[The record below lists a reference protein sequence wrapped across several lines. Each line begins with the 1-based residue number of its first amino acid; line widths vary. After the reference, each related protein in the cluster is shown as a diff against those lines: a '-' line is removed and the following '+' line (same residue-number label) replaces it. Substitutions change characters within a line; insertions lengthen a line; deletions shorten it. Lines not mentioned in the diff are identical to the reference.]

1 MTGLKENSL
10 RERIVT
16 RWNNIEKSVKWA
28 FFACLISGLL
38 FHLFAFTNMIPNSD
52 GISRL
57 NDPQQMTVVGRWF
70 LHYATWFNAY
80 TQMPMLIGVLS
91 LLFLSTAAAL
101 TVCMLRVQNIPAAV
115 LIGVQMTAIPAMAY
129 TYLYM
134 FTASAYCFSILLA
147 TVAVYACEK
156 TRFGW
161 LWGSLI
167 LALAVGI
174 YQTYITVAISLCLLL
189 VLRFA
194 LEHLDDPKS
203 ILLTGLKK
211 IGFLALG
218 MVVYYLVLQI
228 FLRVKNL
235 ELLSYLN
242 MNDTLLN
249 YPLRSLPS
257 ILKLTYVQVFRQFY
271 APHGYVNIA
280 IIVSDFVLLICAL
293 VCIVISVVRAE
304 KRRVWSI
311 VMLVGVLLL
320 LPLGINFTQ
329 VMNPSSA
336 PTPIMQYSFVYP
348 VILVLTLLPEL
359 SLSSKHIRTVC
370 KVAGLA
376 AVLLLSLK
384 YAQVDN
390 LCYTASLQA
399 HRATESF
406 ATRLVARI
414 EQAEGYEAGMEVAII
429 GGYPEEYYTSPIAS
443 FETVKHYSCLPETV
457 TPLNKQI
464 YYYFNNW
471 LNVPINEPPEDTLI
485 AVSGSAEFAAMPLY
499 PSDGSVQVVN
509 GMVIVKLAESYTPKQ
524 QYEIDY
530 ENRR

>member
-1 MTGLKENSL
+1 MKNHSL
-10 RERIVT
+10 CAPFAAI
-16 RWNNIEKSVKWA
+16 WNRPEKSVKWA
-28 FFACLISGLL
+28 FFACFLSGLL
-38 FHLFAFTNMIPNSD
+38 IHLFAFTNMIPNSD

-70 LHYATWFNAY
+70 LHYASWFNAY

-91 LLFLSTAAAL
+91 LLFLGLAAAL
-101 TVCMLRVQNIPAAV
+101 TVRMLRVKSVPAAV

-147 TVAVYACEK
+147 TLAVYCCEER
-156 TRFGW
+156 RFGW
-161 LWGSLI
+161 LWGSVI
-167 LALAVGI
+167 LAFAVGI

-194 LEHLDDPKS
+194 LSHPDEPKQ
-203 ILLTGLKK
+203 ILLSGLKK
-211 IGFLALG
+211 ICFLALG
-218 MVVYYLVLQI
+218 MLIYYLVLQV
-228 FLRVKNL
+228 FLRVKEL
-235 ELLSYLN
+235 KLLSYLN
-242 MNDTLLN
+242 MNDTFLN
-249 YPLRSLPS
+249 YPLRRLPS
-257 ILKLTYVQVFRQFY
+257 ILKSTYVQVFRQFFV
-271 APHGYVNIA
+271 PHGYVHTA
-280 IIVSDFVLLICAL
+280 VIVSDVLLLLCAVFCMICAL
-293 VCIVISVVRAE
+293 LRAE
-304 KRRVWSI
+304 KRSIWSI

-329 VMNPSSA
+329 VLNPSSE

-348 VILVLTLLPEL
+348 VILALSLLPEL
-359 SLSSKHIRTVC
+359 PKPQRRVSAVC
-370 KVAGLA
+370 KAVGLA
-376 AVLLLSLK
+376 AVLLLTLK

-390 LCYTASLQA
+390 LCYTSSLQA

-406 ATRLVARI
+406 ATRLAARI
-414 EQAEGYEAGMEVAII
+414 EQAEGYEAGMEVAIV
-429 GGYPEEYYTSPIAS
+429 GGYPDAYYSSQIAS
-443 FETVKHYSCLPETV
+443 FEAVRHYSCLPTTV

-471 LNVPINEPPEDTLI
+471 LNIPIAEPPEETLI
-485 AVSGSAEFAAMPLY
+485 AVSESAEFAEMPLY
-499 PSDGSVQVVN
+499 PSDGSVKVA
-509 GMVIVKLAESYTPKQ
+509 GGRVIVKLAEEYTPKQ